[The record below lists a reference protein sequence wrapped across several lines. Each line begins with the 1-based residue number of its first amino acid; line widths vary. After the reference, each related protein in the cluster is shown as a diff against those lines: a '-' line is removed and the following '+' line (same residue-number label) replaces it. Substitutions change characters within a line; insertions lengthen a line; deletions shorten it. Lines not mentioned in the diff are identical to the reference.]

1 MKKTVGVVLALL
13 LLLSF
18 AAPAFAE
25 VEDTTGGVWYAEFS
39 GYSLSIPEAYRAAAG
54 FLHFFDFGGGL
65 EFEGTGILFS
75 RIYYTGMPEEERLE
89 AVDEID
95 MAFLMEDWDLVG
107 ELEMEFEKKQLDM
120 FSIYVTASPWGSEE
134 LRTFLREK
142 AVTEA
147 KGRGNEAEAD
157 YYTRAWDSMNIRE
170 IGEKDGFRYY
180 LTGFTPEILQ
190 ERYEETLEESYLTEC
205 FSLLEQP
212 ELIVDNL
219 TLTTPTDKGTIY
231 VDPSDDVQI
240 ERLF

>member
-1 MKKTVGVVLALL
+1 MKKTVGVMLALL
-13 LLLSF
+13 LLFSSS
-18 AAPAFAE
+18 APAFAE
-25 VEDTTGGVWYAEFS
+25 VEDTAGGVWYAELS
-39 GYSLSIPEAYRAAAG
+39 GYSLSIPEAYRTAAG

-89 AVDEID
+89 ATDEID
-95 MAFLMEDWDLVG
+95 MAFLMEEWDLVG
-107 ELEMEFEKKQLDM
+107 ELEMEFEKKQIDM
-120 FSIYVTASPWGSEE
+120 FSIYVTARPWGSEE
-134 LRTFLREK
+134 LRAFLREK

-170 IGEKDGFRYY
+170 IGERDGYRYY
-180 LTGFTPEILQ
+180 LTSFTLEMLR
-190 ERYEETLEESYLTEC
+190 ERYADTLEESYLAEC

-212 ELIVDNL
+212 ELIADNL
-219 TLTTPTDKGTIY
+219 TLTTPTDEGAVF

>member
-18 AAPAFAE
+18 SAPAFAA

-39 GYSLSIPEAYRAAAG
+39 GYTFPIPEAYRTALG

-75 RIYYTGMPEEERLE
+75 RIYYTGMTDEERLE

-107 ELEMEFEKKQLDM
+107 DLEMEFEKKQIYL
-120 FSIYVTASPWGSEE
+120 FTIYVTAKPWGPEE
-134 LRTFLREK
+134 LCAFLREK
-142 AVTEA
+142 AVTGA
-147 KGRGNEAEAD
+147 KDRGDEAEED
-157 YYTRAWDSMNIRE
+157 YYSRAWDSMNIRE
-170 IGEKDGFRYY
+170 IGEKDGYRYY
-180 LTGFTPEILQ
+180 LTSFTPEILQ
-190 ERYEETLEESYLTEC
+190 ERYGETLEESYLAEC

-212 ELIVDNL
+212 ELIADNV
-219 TLTTPTDKGTIY
+219 TLTTPIDEGALL
-231 VDPSDDVQI
+231 VDPNDDVQI